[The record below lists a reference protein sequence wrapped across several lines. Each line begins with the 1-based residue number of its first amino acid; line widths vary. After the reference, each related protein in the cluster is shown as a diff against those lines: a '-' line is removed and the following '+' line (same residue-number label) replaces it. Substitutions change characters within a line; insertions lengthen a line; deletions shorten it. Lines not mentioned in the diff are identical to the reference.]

1 MVNAEGP
8 LAKSEVDRIMDNGIE
23 QEYGRLRHTPGF
35 CMDAVSWSRLEELI
49 RVRVRDL
56 WFPADGAAHHGND

>member
-1 MVNAEGP
+1 
-8 LAKSEVDRIMDNGIE
+8 MDNGIE

-49 RVRVRDL
+49 RVRELRSLV
-56 WFPADGAAHHGND
+56 PCT